1 MTQAELLQRIKERLQ
16 ALYGARFRGL
26 VLYGS
31 AARGDA
37 REDSDL
43 DILCILDGIRGGETS
58 EITRTTYP
66 LQLEFLDRIFH
77 ILPVD
82 TSEYEAGEF
91 GFYRIVR
98 REGITV

>member
-1 MTQAELLQRIKERLQ
+1 MTQSELLQRIKERLQ
-16 ALYGARFRGL
+16 ALYGPRFRGL

-43 DILCILDGIRGGETS
+43 DILCVLDGLRGGETS

-82 TSEYEAGEF
+82 MADYEAGEF

-98 REGITV
+98 REGIAV